1 MPNNND
7 RNQIKN
13 RTQNVKQEENLEGV
27 EFGTE
32 IDVNQIKEKNK
43 NDRTTRS
50 NNEDYPRKNPC

>member
-13 RTQNVKQEENLEGV
+13 RTQNVKQEENREGV

-32 IDVNQIKEKNK
+32 IDVNQIKEQNK

-50 NNEDYPRKNPC
+50 NKEDYPRKNRF